1 MGIFNYYTRLERKE
15 KTNFIAIVLERTGIS
30 YPSFMRKVKEDRWTK
45 LEREAIEQIIEEQ
58 KDERSG
64 VL

>member
-30 YPSFMRKVKEDRWTK
+30 YPSFMRKVKEDSWTK